1 MDAAATQTKPRY
13 LGLLNAISLGE
24 TQAGVY
30 LRAWADATTDEELA
44 CTLRLVAARES
55 SHGEVFCRRLCE
67 LGYELRQKV
76 DPGAAER
83 IARYANP
90 KVSDL
95 EKIGRSRNEV
105 DKDPFAE
112 IEQKMNEGF
121 YDPLTCNLLNWYIG
135 EERDS
140 LKRLRA
146 AYARV
151 RAKAGEGSKPV
162 NGANASARAANGS
175 GDKAPHV
182 SSDVQAI
189 MACVVDGFA
198 RLERKL
204 ESISIRASQPQ

>member
-1 MDAAATQTKPRY
+1 MQTATVPAKPRY

-24 TQAGVY
+24 TQAGIY
-30 LRAWADATTDEELA
+30 LRAWADSTPDEKLA
-44 CTLRLVAARES
+44 STLRLVAARET

-76 DPGAAER
+76 DPGAGER

-90 KVSDL
+90 KISDID
-95 EKIGRSRNEV
+95 KIGRPRNEV
-105 DKDPFAE
+105 EKDPFGE
-112 IEQKMNEGF
+112 IERKMKEGF
-121 YDPLTCNLLNWYIG
+121 YDPLTCNLLAWYIC

-140 LKRLRA
+140 QRRLGE

-151 RAKAGEGSKPV
+151 RAKTGDRSKTV
-162 NGANASARAANGS
+162 TSANGANGSNGT
-175 GDKAPHV
+175 AERPAHI

-189 MACVVDGFA
+189 MACVVDGFE

-204 ESISIRASQPQ
+204 ESIAARAP

>member
-1 MDAAATQTKPRY
+1 MLMQTATPQTKPRY

-24 TQAGVY
+24 TQAGIY
-30 LRAWADATTDEELA
+30 LRAWADATADEDLA
-44 CTLRLVAARES
+44 GTLRLVAARET

-90 KVSDL
+90 KISDL
-95 EKIGRSRNEV
+95 DKIGRSRNEV
-105 DKDPFAE
+105 DKDPFGE
-112 IEQKMNEGF
+112 IEQKMKEGV
-121 YDPLTCNLLNWYIG
+121 YDPLTCNLLGWYIC

-140 LKRLRA
+140 LKRLRE

-151 RAKAGEGSKPV
+151 RGKAGAAPTP
-162 NGANASARAANGS
+162 AARANGGAAAS
-175 GDKAPHV
+175 NGTGEK
-182 SSDVQAI
+182 SSHISPDVQAI

-204 ESISIRASQPQ
+204 ESIAARTP